1 MTWHVFDPRMKK
13 TPRCFMALLEPFNI
27 VFYIT
32 DGWQDHDKKLVGK
45 PHVVSERYTQP
56 NRKI

>member
-1 MTWHVFDPRMKK
+1 MKK